1 MQKQE
6 MNRLW
11 NGKIITTILNDR
23 YLVSMLMGMIACGIA
38 IVILLVTIGILYV

>member
-6 MNRLW
+6 MNRLAG
-11 NGKIITTILNDR
+11 GKVMATIFHDR
-23 YLVSMLMGMIACGIA
+23 YLASMLMGMIVCGIA